1 MKADLH
7 VHTYHSGYGSHLR
20 FLRSRDCYSD
30 PFDVHRV
37 ARDRGMDLV
46 CITDHDSLDGCL
58 EFLNRYPDAPDFI
71 MGEEIECLFPL
82 GRQRA
87 RDPGLK
93 VHLGAIGM
101 TERAHRD
108 VQPLRDNV
116 FDAIA
121 YLRSEG
127 VFVAVNHLFMLY
139 EDQVP
144 LADYVWPL
152 LRQCDGAETRNGAM
166 LREHNGLIEQ
176 LVAENAPLG
185 LATVGGSDAHTL
197 TRIAHTYT
205 EVEARD
211 REEFLAGLRA
221 GRATAVGD
229 HGTAATLGREIYEV
243 ILQYWASLARLR
255 RDDLRVGRRL
265 LGIAASLGLLPF
277 QFLPGWLAV
286 RGKQRERDRVRRYS
300 RTLGMV
306 RDTPQRED
314 ALVPVASGESQDG
327 MR

>member
-37 ARDRGMDLV
+37 ARSRGMDLV

-58 EFLNRYPDAPDFI
+58 EFLNRFPDAPDFI

-87 RDPGLK
+87 REGSLK

-101 TERAHRD
+101 TERTHRD

-127 VFVAVNHLFMLY
+127 VFVAVNHLFMFY

-166 LREHNGLIEQ
+166 LREHNQ
-176 LVAENAPLG
+176 LVERLVAANAPLG
-185 LATVGGSDAHTL
+185 LAMVGGSDAHTL
-197 TRIAHTYT
+197 TRIGRTYT
-205 EVEARD
+205 EVDARD
-211 REEFLAGLRA
+211 RGEFLVGLHA

-229 HGTAATLGREIYEV
+229 HGTATTLGREIYEV
-243 ILQYWASLARLR
+243 ILQYWASLAGLR
-255 RDDLRVGRRL
+255 RDDLRVGRRS

-286 RGKQRERDRVRRYS
+286 SGKRREQERVTRYG

-306 RDTPQRED
+306 RDAPQRED
-314 ALVPVASGESQDG
+314 SLVPVAYGESQDG
-327 MR
+327 VG

>member
-1 MKADLH
+1 MKVDLH

-37 ARDRGMDLV
+37 ARARGMDLV

-58 EFLNRYPDAPDFI
+58 EFLDRYPDAPDFI

-82 GRQRA
+82 GRRGA
-87 RDPGLK
+87 RDDRPK

-101 TERAHRD
+101 TERTHRH

-116 FDAIA
+116 FDVIA

-139 EDQVP
+139 EDHVP

-152 LRQCDGAETRNGAM
+152 LRRCDAAETRNGAM
-166 LREHNGLIEQ
+166 LREHNELIER

-185 LATVGGSDAHTL
+185 FATVGGSDAHTL
-197 TRIAHTYT
+197 TRIGRTYT

-211 REEFLAGLRA
+211 RDEFLAGLRA
-221 GRATAVGD
+221 GHATAGGD
-229 HGTAATLGREIYEV
+229 HGTAATLAREIYEV
-243 ILQYWASLARLR
+243 ILQYWASLAMLR
-255 RDDLRVGRRL
+255 RDDLRGGRRL
-265 LGIAASLGLLPF
+265 LGTAASLGLLPF
-277 QFLPGWLAV
+277 QFIPGWLAV
-286 RGKQRERDRVRRYS
+286 RGKQRERDRVTRYGWE
-300 RTLGMV
+300 LGMV
-306 RDTPQRED
+306 RDTPRRKD
-314 ALVPVASGESQDG
+314 SLGSVASGESEDG
-327 MR
+327 VR